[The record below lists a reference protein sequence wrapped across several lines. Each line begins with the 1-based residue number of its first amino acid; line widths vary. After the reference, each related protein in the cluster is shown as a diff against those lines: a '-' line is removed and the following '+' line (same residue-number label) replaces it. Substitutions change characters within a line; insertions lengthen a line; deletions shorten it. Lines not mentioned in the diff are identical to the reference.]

1 MNFNT
6 YKAFYK
12 GRQTE
17 ISAMTSFQ
25 AQKLAA
31 AYFNARKTHE
41 VTVVLIAKGDEIVL
55 VPTTF

>member
-17 ISAMTSFQ
+17 ISATTSLE

-31 AYFNARKTHE
+31 AYFNARKTYD
-41 VTVVLIAKGDEIVL
+41 VSVVLIAKGDEPVL

>member
-31 AYFNARKTHE
+31 AYFSARKTHE
-41 VTVVLIAKGDEIVL
+41 VTVVLIAKGDEPVL